1 MDVAAGMDYL
11 HSLGVLHSDLKAA
24 NVLLT
29 SKQPSNYDP
38 RGFVCKVTDFGLS
51 RQAPAPPIINLAPS
65 HRTSHFLPVF
75 FYARSATVCSRWSL
89 RTRRMRVPRRE
100 KWLGG

>member
-1 MDVAAGMDYL
+1 MDIAAGMDYL

-51 RQAPAPPIINLAPS
+51 RCAPRAPPPA
-65 HRTSHFLPVF
+65 
-75 FYARSATVCSRWSL
+75 
-89 RTRRMRVPRRE
+89 VPA
-100 KWLGG
+100 LGGGGLLAASPAAHAAGDPD